1 MGEWPYNKHTQQTDS
16 VLYRIMVYS
25 AVVIIMC
32 LFVYRMLDT
41 ILELEFEASLFTIT
55 ILNITIVTTAE

>member
-1 MGEWPYNKHTQQTDS
+1 MRDS
-16 VLYRIMVYS
+16 VLYCITVYS

-41 ILELEFEASLFTIT
+41 ILELEFEANLFTIT
-55 ILNITIVTTAE
+55 ILNITIVTTSLL